1 MMAHSAP
8 IHSDTSILVTAVEA
22 NREAMG
28 IFNSP
33 EQMQEAIRELE
44 ATAFPRDSISILG
57 HRHSIEDRFG
67 RAVTDPSLEQ
77 DDPNAPRKAPARP
90 EEQTIGAGALVGC
103 AAYIG
108 VVGAGIAMG
117 PASIPVTLMAIIL
130 GGGSGAAL
138 GGLLVNRLKHQ
149 YEDHIQEQLSQGGL
163 LLWVRTPDL
172 ERETLACDI
181 LSRHGAHHVR
191 VHDIP

>member
-1 MMAHSAP
+1 MVYVASSHDTHVAP
-8 IHSDTSILVTAVEA
+8 NSLVDA

-28 IFNSP
+28 IFSSA

-67 RAVTDPSLEQ
+67 HAVIDPSLEQ
-77 DDPNAPRKAPARP
+77 DDPQAPRKAPARP
-90 EEQTIGAGALVGC
+90 EEQMIGAGALVGC

-117 PASIPVTLMAIIL
+117 PASIPATLMAIIL

-138 GGLLVNRLKHQ
+138 GGLLVNRLNHN

-163 LLWVRTPDL
+163 LLWVRTPDA